1 MGERVNILKRLYN
14 WAASEIQ
21 MIYEDFRDG
30 YVSTDRDLLD
40 LVVIGAMVAAMTIL
54 VMYFIGAAG
63 DRAL

>member
-1 MGERVNILKRLYN
+1 MNIIKRLYN
-14 WAASEIQ
+14 RAAAEIQ

-40 LVVIGAMVAAMTIL
+40 LVVIGSMVAAMTIL
-54 VMYFIGAAG
+54 VMYFIGIAG

>member
-1 MGERVNILKRLYN
+1 MNIIKRLYN
-14 WAASEIQ
+14 WAAVEIQ

>member
-1 MGERVNILKRLYN
+1 MNILKRIYN
-14 WAASEIQ
+14 WAAVEIR

-40 LVVIGAMVAAMTIL
+40 LVVIGSMVAAMFIL

>member
-1 MGERVNILKRLYN
+1 MNIFKRIYN
-14 WAASEIQ
+14 WAAVEIQ

-30 YVSTDRDLLD
+30 YVKTDDDLLD
-40 LVVIGAMVAAMTIL
+40 LVVIGSMVAAMFIL

>member
-1 MGERVNILKRLYN
+1 MNIIKRLYN
-14 WAASEIQ
+14 WVAAEIQ

-30 YVSTDRDLLD
+30 YVKTDDDLLD

>member
-40 LVVIGAMVAAMTIL
+40 LVVIGSMVAAMTIL
-54 VMYFIGAAG
+54 VMYFIGVAG

>member
-1 MGERVNILKRLYN
+1 MNIIKRLYN
-14 WAASEIQ
+14 WVAAEIQ

-30 YVSTDRDLLD
+30 YVKTGDDLLD
-40 LVVIGAMVAAMTIL
+40 LVVIGSMVAAMFIL

>member
-1 MGERVNILKRLYN
+1 MGERMNIIKRIYN
-14 WAASEIQ
+14 WAAVEIQ

-30 YVSTDRDLLD
+30 YVKTDDDLLD
-40 LVVIGAMVAAMTIL
+40 LVVIGSMVAAMAIL

>member
-1 MGERVNILKRLYN
+1 MNILKRLYN

-30 YVSTDRDLLD
+30 YVKTDDDLLD
-40 LVVIGAMVAAMTIL
+40 LVVIGSMVAAMAIL

>member
-1 MGERVNILKRLYN
+1 MNIFKRLYN
-14 WAASEIQ
+14 WAAAEIQ

-30 YVSTDRDLLD
+30 YVKTDRDLLD
-40 LVVIGAMVAAMTIL
+40 LVVIGSMVAAMTIL

>member
-1 MGERVNILKRLYN
+1 MNIFKRLYN
-14 WAASEIQ
+14 WAAAEIQ

-40 LVVIGAMVAAMTIL
+40 LVVIGSMVAAMAIL
-54 VMYFIGAAG
+54 AMSFIGVAG

>member
-1 MGERVNILKRLYN
+1 MNIIKRLYN
-14 WAASEIQ
+14 WAAVEIQ

-40 LVVIGAMVAAMTIL
+40 LVVIGAMVAAMAIL
-54 VMYFIGAAG
+54 VMSFIGIAG

>member
-1 MGERVNILKRLYN
+1 MNILKRLYN
-14 WAASEIQ
+14 WAAVEIQ

-54 VMYFIGAAG
+54 AMYFIGAAG
-63 DRAL
+63 DIAL

>member
-1 MGERVNILKRLYN
+1 MNIIKRLYN
-14 WAASEIQ
+14 WAAAEIQ

-30 YVSTDRDLLD
+30 YVKTDRDLLD
-40 LVVIGAMVAAMTIL
+40 LVVIGSMVAAMTIL